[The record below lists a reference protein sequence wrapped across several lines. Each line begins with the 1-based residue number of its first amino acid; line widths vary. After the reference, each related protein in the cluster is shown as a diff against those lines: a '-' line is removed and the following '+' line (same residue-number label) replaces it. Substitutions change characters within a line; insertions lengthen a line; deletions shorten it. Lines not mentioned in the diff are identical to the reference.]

1 MGDTSMPKE
10 STSTSET
17 GDQWV
22 SLLVNEARNRHSLV
36 ADGVFDRIELLLKEE
51 ISEKDLTPPNLK
63 RIAIQLLGA
72 MVPPLL
78 EPEETP

>member
-1 MGDTSMPKE
+1 MPKE